1 MKKNT
6 SNPEVTNL
14 YPSKLISNPY
24 DCPVTRTMTFIG
36 GKWKP
41 IILYCLTKQTM
52 RYGKLRMFIPAI
64 SSKVLTQ
71 ELKELE
77 QLGLIERQEFKELP
91 PRVEYSLSIMGESL
105 KPVMKVLC
113 DWGKTTGVK
122 LEKKIIKS
130 KAA

>member
-91 PRVEYSLSIMGESL
+91 PRVEYSLSRMGESL

>member
-6 SNPEVTNL
+6 GNPEVTNL

-52 RYGKLRMFIPAI
+52 RYGKLRMYIPAI

-77 QLGLIERQEFKELP
+77 QLGLIERRVFKELP

-105 KPVMKVLC
+105 KPIMKVLC

-122 LEKKIIKS
+122 LEKQIIKS

>member
-6 SNPEVTNL
+6 GNQEVTNL

-52 RYGKLRMFIPAI
+52 RYGKLRMYIPAI

-77 QLGLIERQEFKELP
+77 QLGLIERREFKELP

-122 LEKKIIKS
+122 LEKQLIKS

>member
-6 SNPEVTNL
+6 GNPEVTNL

-52 RYGKLRMFIPAI
+52 RYGKLRMYIPAI

-77 QLGLIERQEFKELP
+77 QLGLIERHVFKELP

>member
-6 SNPEVTNL
+6 GNPEVTNL